1 MDPYVAIAVVR
12 WKIEKSYRPTNEKGM
27 NEWKKKESIGKKYG
41 CDVSSKLLLIIL
53 KKENTIGIG
62 IGIVNDNDN
71 DNNNKYR
78 LIPSAEKFTVHTISI
93 PISPEGLKI
102 MISNQPRSKQNEI
115 IEPKF
120 RMRRCAFSSV
130 YT

>member
-1 MDPYVAIAVVR
+1 MR
-12 WKIEKSYRPTNEKGM
+12 KEWM
-27 NEWKKKESIGKKYG
+27 NWKKESIGKKYG

-71 DNNNKYR
+71 DNKNR
-78 LIPSAEKFTVHTISI
+78 LITSADKFTVHTISI
-93 PISPEGLKI
+93 PMSPEGLKI

>member
-1 MDPYVAIAVVR
+1 MR
-12 WKIEKSYRPTNEKGM
+12 KEWM
-27 NEWKKKESIGKKYG
+27 NEKKKESIGKKYG

-53 KKENTIGIG
+53 KKENTIGIV
-62 IGIVNDNDN
+62 IVIVIVNVNDNDN
-71 DNNNKYR
+71 DIKNR
-78 LIPSAEKFTVHTISI
+78 LITSAEKFTVHTISI

>member
-1 MDPYVAIAVVR
+1 
-12 WKIEKSYRPTNEKGM
+12 M
-27 NEWKKKESIGKKYG
+27 NELKKKESIGKKYG
-41 CDVSSKLLLIIL
+41 CDMSSKLLHIIL
-53 KKENTIGIG
+53 KKDNTIG

-71 DNNNKYR
+71 KNR
-78 LIPSAEKFTVHTISI
+78 RIPSAEKFTVHTISI